1 MWIVKLALR
10 RPYTFVVGA
19 LLILVL
25 GVITILR
32 MPVDIFPF
40 IDIPVVSVIWSYT
53 GLAPQEMER
62 RIATISERS
71 MTTSVNDIEH
81 IESQSIN

>member
-40 IDIPVVSVIWSYT
+40 IDIPVVSAMSVIYLQVLPQVLVS
-53 GLAPQEMER
+53 AP
-62 RIATISERS
+62 A
-71 MTTSVNDIEH
+71 DCGC
-81 IESQSIN
+81 INADQC